1 MKRFFSMFMQDLILA
16 YRNGL
21 ILVTGILLI
30 AMLTLVLFLPKQLK
44 IHNEMILDLSQGT
57 ILATYLKSQ
66 GVGEGVVFIDEQ
78 EFNQQLEKQP
88 NKVGVIFTGNLEN
101 PVFAFL
107 INSQI
112 PMENINLLKASL
124 DRAILD
130 LRGESGASI
139 PVTFLRGVMQTP
151 PLNLKIIPVALVF
164 EVVLLGFFFV
174 SVMMF
179 QEKQEATLRAY
190 RVTPGGTWNYILS
203 KNLLFIVLSIAYG
216 MPLLL
221 VGFGLSINY
230 ALILVLVVMTASMMT
245 LISLFIAV
253 FFRNLSEWFF
263 VGVAVLVI
271 NSLPSISYGVPS
283 FSPAWMS
290 WIPSYPAVF
299 AVRDVLFNTATWVDV
314 LPTIILLVV
323 LNGIGFL
330 LAYLAIQQKLLKEG

>member
-1 MKRFFSMFMQDLILA
+1 
-16 YRNGL
+16 
-21 ILVTGILLI
+21 
-30 AMLTLVLFLPKQLK
+30 
-44 IHNEMILDLSQGT
+44 MILDLSQGS
-57 ILATYLKSQ
+57 ILATYLNSQ

-78 EFNQQLEKQP
+78 EFNHQLEKQP
-88 NKVGVIFTGNLEN
+88 NKVGVIFSGDLVN
-101 PVFAFL
+101 PMVEL
-107 INSQI
+107 ITNSQI
-112 PMENINLLKASL
+112 PVENINLLKASL

-130 LRGESGASI
+130 LRGESSATI
-139 PVTFLRGVMQTP
+139 PVIFLRGVMQTP
-151 PLNLKIIPVALVF
+151 AFNLKIIPVALVF

-190 RVTPGGTWNYILS
+190 RVTPAGVWNYILS

-216 MPLLL
+216 LPLLL

-230 ALILVLVVMTASMMT
+230 GLILVLVILTASMMT

-271 NSLPSISYGVPS
+271 NSLPSISYGIPS
-283 FSPAWMS
+283 FSPAWMR

-299 AVRDVLFNTATWVDV
+299 AVRDVLFNTATWVEV
-314 LPTIILLVV
+314 QPTIILLVI
-323 LNGIGFL
+323 LNGIGLL
-330 LAYLAIQQKLLKEG
+330 LAYLAIQRKLLKEG

>member
-21 ILVTGILLI
+21 ILITGILLI
-30 AMLTLVLFLPKQLK
+30 AMVALVLFLPKQLK
-44 IHNEMILDLSQGT
+44 VHNEMILDLSQGS
-57 ILATYLKSQ
+57 IIETYLNSQ
-66 GVGEGVVFIDEQ
+66 GVGEGVVFIDE
-78 EFNQQLEKQP
+78 EIFNDQLEKQP
-88 NKVGVIFTGNLEN
+88 NKVGVIFSGDLES
-101 PVFAFL
+101 PAFE
-107 INSQI
+107 IITNSQI
-112 PMENINLLKASL
+112 PVENVNLLKASL
-124 DRAILD
+124 DRAILE
-130 LRGESGASI
+130 LRGESSATI

-151 PLNLKIIPVALVF
+151 AFNLKIIPIALVF

-190 RVTPGGTWNYILS
+190 RVTPAGAWNYILS

-216 MPLLL
+216 VPLLL
-221 VGFGLSINY
+221 VGFGLRINY
-230 ALILVLVVMTASMMT
+230 GLILVLVILTASMMT

-271 NSLPSISYGVPS
+271 NSLPSISYGIPS

-299 AVRDVLFNTATWVDV
+299 AVRDVLFNKANWVEI
-314 LPTIILLVV
+314 LPTIILLVIFNV
-323 LNGIGFL
+323 VGFL
-330 LAYLAIQQKLLKEG
+330 LAYLAIQRKLLKEG

>member
-1 MKRFFSMFMQDLILA
+1 MKRFFSMFIQDLILA

-21 ILVTGILLI
+21 IFVTGILLVVMI
-30 AMLTLVLFLPKQLK
+30 ALVLFLPKQIK
-44 IHNEMILDLSQGT
+44 VHNEMILDLSQGQ
-57 ILATYLKSQ
+57 ILATYLNSQ
-66 GVGEGVVFIDEQ
+66 NVGDGVVFLDET
-78 EFNQQLEKQP
+78 EFYDQLEKQP
-88 NKVGVIFTGNLEN
+88 NKVGVIFSGDLEN
-101 PVFAFL
+101 PAFEFIL
-107 INSQI
+107 NTQI

-130 LRGESGASI
+130 LRGESTTTI
-139 PVTFLRGVMQTP
+139 PVTFLRGDMQTP
-151 PLNLKIIPVALVF
+151 AFNLKIIPIALVF

-190 RVTPGGTWNYILS
+190 RVTPGGAWNYILS
-203 KNLLFIVLSIAYG
+203 KNLLFMVLSIAYG
-216 MPLLL
+216 LPLLL

-230 ALILVLVVMTASMMT
+230 GLILVLVVLTASMMT

-271 NSLPSISYGVPS
+271 NSLPSISYGIPS
-283 FSPAWMS
+283 FSPGWMR

-299 AVRDVLFNTATWVDV
+299 AVREVLFNAATWVDI
-314 LPTIILLVV
+314 LPTLILLVV
-323 LNGIGFL
+323 LNGIGFF
-330 LAYLAIQQKLLKEG
+330 LAYLAIQRKLLKEG

>member
-30 AMLTLVLFLPKQLK
+30 VMVALVLFLPKQLK
-44 IHNEMILDLSQGT
+44 VHNEMILDLSQGS
-57 ILATYLKSQ
+57 ILATYLNSQ

-78 EFNQQLEKQP
+78 EFNHQLEKQP
-88 NKVGVIFTGNLEN
+88 NKVGVIFSGDLVN
-101 PVFAFL
+101 PMVEL
-107 INSQI
+107 ITNSQI
-112 PMENINLLKASL
+112 PVENINLLKASL

-130 LRGESGASI
+130 LRGESSATI
-139 PVTFLRGVMQTP
+139 PVIFLRGVMQTP
-151 PLNLKIIPVALVF
+151 AFNLKIIPVALVF

-190 RVTPGGTWNYILS
+190 RVTPAGVWNYILS

-216 MPLLL
+216 LPLLL

-230 ALILVLVVMTASMMT
+230 GLILVLVILTASMMT

-271 NSLPSISYGVPS
+271 NSLPSISYGIPS
-283 FSPAWMS
+283 FSPAWMR

-299 AVRDVLFNTATWVDV
+299 AVRDVLFNTATWVEV
-314 LPTIILLVV
+314 QPTIILLVI
-323 LNGIGFL
+323 LNGIGLL
-330 LAYLAIQQKLLKEG
+330 LAYLAIQRKLLKEG